1 MRNPVRLRAGYKK
14 SFNFVYFIYSKHQQ
28 TLFQRKTMFNLT
40 VSNFRDDYLY
50 QFFINGTVHNKIPP
64 NLTNVLARKLDMI
77 NAAENL
83 NDLRVPP
90 ANRLE
95 LLEPK
100 DKKRYSIRVNKQ
112 YRLIFTFENGELSNL
127 YLDPHTYAL

>member
-1 MRNPVRLRAGYKK
+1 
-14 SFNFVYFIYSKHQQ
+14 
-28 TLFQRKTMFNLT
+28 MFNLT
-40 VSNFRDDYLY
+40 AAHFRDDYLY
-50 QFFINGTVHNKIPP
+50 RFFQYGEAHSKIPA

-100 DKKRYSIRVNKQ
+100 ENKFYSIRVNKQ
-112 YRLIFTFENGELSNL
+112 YRLIFHFENGEISNL
-127 YLDPHTYAL
+127 YLDPHHYDL

>member
-1 MRNPVRLRAGYKK
+1 
-14 SFNFVYFIYSKHQQ
+14 
-28 TLFQRKTMFNLT
+28 MFNLT
-40 VSNFRDDYLY
+40 AKHFKDDYLY
-50 QFFINGTVHNKIPP
+50 RFFQYGEAHSKIPS

-90 ANRLE
+90 ANHLE

-100 DKKRYSIRVNKQ
+100 ENKFYSIHVNKQ
-112 YRLIFTFENGELSNL
+112 YRLIFHFENGEISQLQ
-127 YLDPHTYAL
+127 LDPHRYDL

>member
-1 MRNPVRLRAGYKK
+1 
-14 SFNFVYFIYSKHQQ
+14 
-28 TLFQRKTMFNLT
+28 MFNLAELH
-40 VSNFRDDYLY
+40 FRDEALY
-50 QFFINGTVHNKIPP
+50 RFFQYGEVSRTIPA

-83 NDLRVPP
+83 NDLRSPP

-100 DKKRYSIRVNKQ
+100 QSNIYSIRVNKQ
-112 YRLIFTFENGELSNL
+112 YRLIFKFENNELSDL
-127 YLDPHTYAL
+127 YLDSHNYDL

>member
-1 MRNPVRLRAGYKK
+1 
-14 SFNFVYFIYSKHQQ
+14 
-28 TLFQRKTMFNLT
+28 MFNLT
-40 VSNFRDDYLY
+40 ATHFRDDYLY
-50 QFFINGTVHNKIPP
+50 QFFIKGTAHSKIPS
-64 NLTNVLARKLDMI
+64 NLINVLARKLDMI
-77 NAAENL
+77 SAAENL

-100 DKKRYSIRVNKQ
+100 ENNRYSIRVNKQ